1 MFVWSILLRQV
12 FCELIVN
19 IAIGTVLC
27 LIGGG
32 YGGRGGKNRNKRGK
46 RRQNMEAW
54 D

>member
-12 FCELIVN
+12 FCELTVN
-19 IAIGTVLC
+19 IAIRTVLC